1 MGGWCIAG
9 ITCCDTSGGEK
20 NRHGRKGRIAALK
33 SHVSFS
39 FASFASSAVKRFWL
53 IHAAKQC
60 SPSAQQTG
68 TGAQP
73 DRHNERAGAC
83 PPAQRRWPRYV
94 RQRRKVTD
102 SLS

>member
-1 MGGWCIAG
+1 MGGWCIAE
-9 ITCCDTSGGEK
+9 ISCCDTSRGET
-20 NRHGRKGRIAALK
+20 NRNGCKGARRFEIRT
-33 SHVSFS
+33 SFS
-39 FASFASSAVKRFWL
+39 FASFASSAVKRVWL
-53 IHAAKQC
+53 IHARKQC
-60 SPSAQQTG
+60 SPSAQQIG

-102 SLS
+102 